1 MYSAFERV
9 CQTLLPRSNPTTG
22 METYGYSQNKWCP
35 AETKAST
42 EDTDVINE
50 QWLTIVI
57 VMMLIISSL
66 NIFNIYIYWS

>member
-1 MYSAFERV
+1 
-9 CQTLLPRSNPTTG
+9 

-35 AETKAST
+35 AETKTSI

-57 VMMLIISSL
+57 VMMLIISNL
-66 NIFNIYIYWS
+66 NIFNIYW